1 MVPTYCQ
8 LAKTNKMKSKEQHE
22 TGHIRT
28 IDYNFDEEL
37 EPQVDLVTWYRQIC
51 CCNSILS

>member
-8 LAKTNKMKSKEQHE
+8 LNQMESKENE

-28 IDYNFDEEL
+28 IDYNFDEEM
-37 EPQVDLVTWYRQIC
+37 EPQVDLVTWYGH
-51 CCNSILS
+51 ILLM